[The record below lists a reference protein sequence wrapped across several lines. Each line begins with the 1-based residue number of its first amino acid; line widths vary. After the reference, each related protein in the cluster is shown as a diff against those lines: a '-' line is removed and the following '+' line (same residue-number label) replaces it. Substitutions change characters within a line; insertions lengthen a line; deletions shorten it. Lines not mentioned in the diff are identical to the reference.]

1 MRVLLVEDN
10 TALREEVSRTIQAIT
25 GAEVVKTAS
34 TGQAARDWL
43 LDHPDG
49 WDLAL
54 VDLFLEQGNGFEVL
68 RSCRRLH
75 PHQKVAVMTNYAR
88 EPVRSY
94 VREAGAD
101 AFFDK
106 SFDMEALV
114 DYCVA
119 HASTLSSRHEQGLH
133 ARSGNRGRR

>member
-10 TALREEVSRTIQAIT
+10 AALREEVSRTIQAIA
-25 GAEVVKTAS
+25 GAQVVKAAWTS
-34 TGQAARDWL
+34 EQARLWL
-43 LDHPDG
+43 QAHPDG

-68 RSCRRLH
+68 RSCRRLGA
-75 PHQKVAVMTNYAR
+75 HQKVAVMTNYTR

-94 VREAGAD
+94 VRQAGAD

-114 DYCVA
+114 DYCVD
-119 HASTLSSRHEQGLH
+119 HASTL
-133 ARSGNRGRR
+133 ARLDGQRRAQPG